1 MTEQGQEGKR
11 AYLEKRDPEFRK
23 YPWLPW

>member
-1 MTEQGQEGKR
+1 MTEQAQEAKN
-11 AYLEKRDPEFRK
+11 AYLEKRKPEFRK